1 MVERDKERL
10 FLDASALVA
19 GAISP
24 PGGSGYILLLGEMG
38 SVDILVC
45 EQVMAETRRAL
56 GKKAP
61 RALPEFERIIQA
73 VKPQVCPEPTLAEI
87 AYCREIIHPDDA
99 PILAVA
105 MKAKPASLITLNTHH
120 FTDDPHV
127 AQKSGLRIETPG
139 TYLTR
144 LRQRLEGIGRDP
156 V

>member
-1 MVERDKERL
+1 MAEQDRERL

-45 EQVMAETRRAL
+45 EQVLVETRRAL
-56 GKKAP
+56 EKKAP
-61 RALPEFERIIQA
+61 RALPEFERIIRS
-73 VKPQVCPEPTLAEI
+73 VRPRVCPEPTLTEI
-87 AYCREIIHPDDA
+87 AACQEIIHPDDA

-105 MKAKPASLITLNTHH
+105 IKARPDSLITLNTHH
-120 FTDDPHV
+120 FADDPQV

-139 TYLTR
+139 AYLTR
-144 LRQRLEGIGRDP
+144 RRQRLESMG
-156 V
+156 